1 MRINIDT
8 RSVQLTP
15 NRLRQRKKG
24 AGAAFTTPVPV
35 TRSAG
40 ALIFFV
46 VRVLGYMNRDVNAVR
61 PVGLGHVNIH
71 ASGAQVFA
79 GGIHRVHEHA

>member
-8 RSVQLTP
+8 RSVQLMP
-15 NRLRQRKKG
+15 NRLCQRKKG
-24 AGAAFTTPVPV
+24 VGSAFPTPVPV

-46 VRVLGYMNRDVNAVR
+46 V
-61 PVGLGHVNIH
+61 
-71 ASGAQVFA
+71 
-79 GGIHRVHEHA
+79 

>member
-8 RSVQLTP
+8 GSVQLMP
-15 NRLRQRKKG
+15 NRLRQPKKG
-24 AGAAFTTPVPV
+24 TGFAFPTPVPV

-46 VRVLGYMNRDVNAVR
+46 V
-61 PVGLGHVNIH
+61 
-71 ASGAQVFA
+71 
-79 GGIHRVHEHA
+79 

>member
-24 AGAAFTTPVPV
+24 AGAAFPTPVPV

-40 ALIFFV
+40 VLIFFV
-46 VRVLGYMNRDVNAVR
+46 V
-61 PVGLGHVNIH
+61 
-71 ASGAQVFA
+71 
-79 GGIHRVHEHA
+79 

>member
-24 AGAAFTTPVPV
+24 AGAAFTTRPRYAQC
-35 TRSAG
+35 RSFNFLRRSG
-40 ALIFFV
+40 S
-46 VRVLGYMNRDVNAVR
+46 
-61 PVGLGHVNIH
+61 GL
-71 ASGAQVFA
+71 
-79 GGIHRVHEHA
+79 HES